1 MAEIMLQ
8 TDSLIKQYK
17 QSDSVITAVNRASIK
32 IPKGE
37 FAAIIGTSGS
47 GKSTFLH
54 LCAGLDKPDAGSVTI
69 NGTEITKLSHD
80 KLGRFRGENM
90 GFVFQRH
97 NLIPQFTALE
107 NILIPTMMCNKPDM
121 SYQENLRHLVETLDL
136 GDRLSH
142 LPSELSGGQQQRVAI
157 ARALVKMPRVL
168 LLDEPL
174 SNLDARLR
182 LQTREEIRRIQK
194 ETKITTV
201 FVTHDQEEAMS
212 ISDMIVVMKSGVV
225 QQIGKPQDVYDNP
238 ANLFVANFLGTP
250 PINIFT
256 GHVKGERLFIG
267 VDNVMDVPG
276 VKDQDVFVG
285 IRPEGFILDMAN
297 GTLCCKPQNV
307 EVMGRDVSVVSTHE
321 ASQKPTVRSII
332 DADNKVDA
340 SADVVRYRIKP
351 HKIFL
356 FTRDDEGVRIP
367 FEVK

>member
-1 MAEIMLQ
+1 MVEIMLQ

-17 QSDSVITAVNRASIK
+17 QYDSVITAVNRASIK

-157 ARALVKMPRVL
+157 ARALINNPDIIMA
-168 LLDEPL
+168 DEPTGAL
-174 SNLDARLR
+174 DRKNADEVLNLLFK
-182 LQTREEIRRIQK
+182 TREEFGL
-194 ETKITTV
+194 TLV
-201 FVTHDQEEAMS
+201 MVTHDLAIADRADRIFRM
-212 ISDMIVVMKSGVV
+212 
-225 QQIGKPQDVYDNP
+225 DNGE
-238 ANLFVANFLGTP
+238 LKLERDYQ
-250 PINIFT
+250 T
-256 GHVKGERLFIG
+256 G
-267 VDNVMDVPG
+267 
-276 VKDQDVFVG
+276 
-285 IRPEGFILDMAN
+285 
-297 GTLCCKPQNV
+297 
-307 EVMGRDVSVVSTHE
+307 GRTE
-321 ASQKPTVRSII
+321 
-332 DADNKVDA
+332 
-340 SADVVRYRIKP
+340 
-351 HKIFL
+351 
-356 FTRDDEGVRIP
+356 
-367 FEVK
+367 

>member
-1 MAEIMLQ
+1 MLQ

-157 ARALVKMPRVL
+157 ARALINNPDNIMA
-168 LLDEPL
+168 DEPTGAL
-174 SNLDARLR
+174 DRKNADEVLNLLFK
-182 LQTREEIRRIQK
+182 TREEFGL
-194 ETKITTV
+194 TLV
-201 FVTHDQEEAMS
+201 MVTHDLAIADRADRIFRM
-212 ISDMIVVMKSGVV
+212 
-225 QQIGKPQDVYDNP
+225 DNGE
-238 ANLFVANFLGTP
+238 LKLERDYQ
-250 PINIFT
+250 T
-256 GHVKGERLFIG
+256 G
-267 VDNVMDVPG
+267 
-276 VKDQDVFVG
+276 
-285 IRPEGFILDMAN
+285 
-297 GTLCCKPQNV
+297 
-307 EVMGRDVSVVSTHE
+307 GRTE
-321 ASQKPTVRSII
+321 
-332 DADNKVDA
+332 
-340 SADVVRYRIKP
+340 
-351 HKIFL
+351 
-356 FTRDDEGVRIP
+356 
-367 FEVK
+367 

>member
-1 MAEIMLQ
+1 MLQ

-157 ARALVKMPRVL
+157 ARALINNPDIIMA
-168 LLDEPL
+168 DEPTGAL
-174 SNLDARLR
+174 DRKNADEVLNLLFK
-182 LQTREEIRRIQK
+182 TREEFGL
-194 ETKITTV
+194 TLV
-201 FVTHDQEEAMS
+201 MVTHDLAIADRADRIFRM
-212 ISDMIVVMKSGVV
+212 
-225 QQIGKPQDVYDNP
+225 DNGE
-238 ANLFVANFLGTP
+238 LKLERDYQ
-250 PINIFT
+250 T
-256 GHVKGERLFIG
+256 G
-267 VDNVMDVPG
+267 
-276 VKDQDVFVG
+276 
-285 IRPEGFILDMAN
+285 
-297 GTLCCKPQNV
+297 
-307 EVMGRDVSVVSTHE
+307 GRTE
-321 ASQKPTVRSII
+321 
-332 DADNKVDA
+332 
-340 SADVVRYRIKP
+340 
-351 HKIFL
+351 
-356 FTRDDEGVRIP
+356 
-367 FEVK
+367 

>member
-1 MAEIMLQ
+1 MLQ

-157 ARALVKMPRVL
+157 ARALINNPDIIMA
-168 LLDEPL
+168 DEPTGAL
-174 SNLDARLR
+174 DRKNADEVLNLLFK
-182 LQTREEIRRIQK
+182 TREEFGL
-194 ETKITTV
+194 TLV
-201 FVTHDQEEAMS
+201 MVTHDLA
-212 ISDMIVVMKSGVV
+212 IADR
-225 QQIGKPQDVYDNP
+225 
-238 ANLFVANFLGTP
+238 A
-250 PINIFT
+250 
-256 GHVKGERLFIG
+256 
-267 VDNVMDVPG
+267 
-276 VKDQDVFVG
+276 VFSAWTTVSSSLSVI
-285 IRPEGFILDMAN
+285 IRPADAPNNRNIKQGCCEGN
-297 GTLCCKPQNV
+297 
-307 EVMGRDVSVVSTHE
+307 S
-321 ASQKPTVRSII
+321 
-332 DADNKVDA
+332 
-340 SADVVRYRIKP
+340 
-351 HKIFL
+351 
-356 FTRDDEGVRIP
+356 P
-367 FEVK
+367 FAV